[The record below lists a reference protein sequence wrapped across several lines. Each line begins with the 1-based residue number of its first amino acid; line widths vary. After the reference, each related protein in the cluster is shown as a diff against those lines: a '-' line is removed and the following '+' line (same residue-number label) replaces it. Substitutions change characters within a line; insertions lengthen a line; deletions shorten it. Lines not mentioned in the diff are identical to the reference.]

1 MRMGTTLRRAT
12 APTMPHIS
20 GSLAFALVDVLDAD
34 DVVLPQVGA
43 GLHFDELQRDLPGVL
58 EAMHLAH
65 ADVDRLV
72 LAERHRLR
80 AARDARRA
88 AHDDP
93 VLRAMV
99 VVLQ

>member
-1 MRMGTTLRRAT
+1 MGTTLRRAT
-12 APTMPHIS
+12 APTMPHIVSVS
-20 GSLAFALVDVLDAD
+20 GYSLVHVLGAH
-34 DVVLPQVGA
+34 DVVFAQVGA

-58 EAMHLAH
+58 EAMALAH